1 MHYTITCMY
10 HTLKAKLSHCL
21 MLHSFCRYHI
31 TSSAGSGEFALSA
44 ILAPGA
50 YARRP
55 LFHRLADLKMPTVFI
70 YGEEGKD
77 N

>member
-1 MHYTITCMY
+1 MSYIQSE
-10 HTLKAKLSHCL
+10 LSVPLSHVAF
-21 MLHSFCRYHI
+21 SYRYHI

-70 YGEEGKD
+70 YGEDGMERAIKK
-77 N
+77 